1 MFADIETP
9 RARHWAIPLMA
20 GCVLLAIAWFLDSQI
35 WVMIVGLC
43 GAVLLAWCLVN
54 FVHHVIWVWNT
65 IRNDNRHVDF
75 MLSENFK
82 IEKISQ
88 MNPDQLKAYR
98 SGHHVIGVYPSED
111 GITID
116 KIADEEVYLYT
127 AWWILVNSTKDNVYP
142 INNFQPGTFHFDM
155 LGNHAVDDYQ
165 QARNFHVWLVRYGYA
180 HWGRGSQSASWSR
193 GFNPDEVL
201 RRLQMDRD
209 TYRAKSEE

>member
-9 RARHWAIPLMA
+9 RARHWAIPLMV
-20 GCVLLAIAWFLDSQI
+20 GLVLLAFAHFIKSQM
-35 WVMIVGLC
+35 WMLIVGLC
-43 GAVLLAWCLVN
+43 GAVFLGWCLVN
-54 FVHHVIWVWNT
+54 FGHHIIWVVNT
-65 IRNDNRHVDF
+65 IRNESRHMDF

-82 IEKISQ
+82 IEKLSQ

-127 AWWILVNSTKDNVYP
+127 AWWILVNSTSEHVFP
-142 INNFQPGTFHFDM
+142 IHNFQPGTYHFDM
-155 LGNHAVDDYQ
+155 LGDQAVDDRQ

-180 HWGRGSQSASWSR
+180 YWSRGNQSASWKR
-193 GFNPDEVL
+193 PFNPDEIL

-209 TYRAKSEE
+209 TYREKTEE